1 MTHQSEPDQMN
12 PYWCYNKRI
21 GCVQIYHEEE
31 FAAGTTIHFSDIN
44 IRTTPSM
51 DTMCNWHIEI
61 NNGQYQKMQLI
72 SVLEPASKEVH
83 QQQLI
88 NWIESIRRLANGKAN
103 GQPFHSLKDS
113 INAKTKVSSK
123 KMNLTLLAKLEE
135 SGLIETAK
143 GKKVWVAKI
152 ITEKLG
158 LNLCIWDVLNM
169 AAVNVDLLCS
179 IEQSS
184 FVVLRG
190 CSLALGTIGKPR
202 LDLKWRNAAIY
213 YGFSSHFVKL
223 FSFGMYN
230 AARITRIEN
239 IWGTR
244 FEAVEESYI
253 WQSVTNKKLAT
264 FEQGQEEVQ
273 NVNTSETIF
282 VDIAGS
288 NLIDAAVVE
297 TKWRGK
303 CAHCDTIGDGARCCG
318 YAKTQYYFEG
328 PTDLTVMQNG
338 QPTPLS
344 TKITGAGMK
353 WIIRLLLEQRQYH
366 DNEKEWTQFDTYTH
380 DFRQLILT
388 ETLQTQ
394 FPVGEL
400 RHPLQWILQWS
411 CGIDD
416 VCYRFKMRKDR
427 DCLLIKAWG
436 KEPGKEIKQPQ
447 CMAQSVERS
456 DGVKR
461 GRLELGNELQNE
473 ESDDQP
479 PRKKQRVENNKMY

>member
-1 MTHQSEPDQMN
+1 M
-12 PYWCYNKRI
+12 
-21 GCVQIYHEEE
+21 
-31 FAAGTTIHFSDIN
+31 
-44 IRTTPSM
+44 
-51 DTMCNWHIEI
+51 
-61 NNGQYQKMQLI
+61 
-72 SVLEPASKEVH
+72 
-83 QQQLI
+83 
-88 NWIESIRRLANGKAN
+88 
-103 GQPFHSLKDS
+103 
-113 INAKTKVSSK
+113 
-123 KMNLTLLAKLEE
+123 
-135 SGLIETAK
+135 
-143 GKKVWVAKI
+143 WVAKI
-152 ITEKLG
+152 IIEKLG
-158 LNLCIWDVLNM
+158 LNLCIWDVLNI
-169 AAVNVDLLCS
+169 AAVNVDLLCN

-190 CSLALGTIGKPR
+190 CDLALGTIGKPR
-202 LDLKWRNAAIY
+202 LDLKWRYAAIY
-213 YGFSSHFVKL
+213 YGFSSPFVKL

-253 WQSVTNKKLAT
+253 WESVTNKKLAT

-288 NLIDAAVVE
+288 NLIDVAVIE

-303 CAHCDTIGDGARCCG
+303 CAHCDTIGDGDRCCG

-338 QPTPLS
+338 QQRPLS

-353 WIIRLLLEQRQYH
+353 WIIRLLLKQRKYH
-366 DNEKEWTQFDTYTH
+366 DNEKEWTQFDTYTQE
-380 DFRQLILT
+380 FQQLVLT

-400 RHPLQWILQWS
+400 QHPLQWILQWS

-436 KEPGKEIKQPQ
+436 KRPGKEIKQPQ
-447 CMAQSVERS
+447 CMAQSVQRS
-456 DGVKR
+456 NAVKR
-461 GRLELGNELQNE
+461 ATLELENELQNE